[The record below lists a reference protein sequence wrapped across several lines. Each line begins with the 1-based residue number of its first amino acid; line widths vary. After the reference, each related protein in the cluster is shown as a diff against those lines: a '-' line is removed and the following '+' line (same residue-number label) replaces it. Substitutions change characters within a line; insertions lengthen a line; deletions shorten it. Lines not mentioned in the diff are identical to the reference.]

1 MKLFLDTSSL
11 IKLYY
16 KEEDTSDLD
25 KIFINYTITTI
36 FLSEISKVEFF
47 SAVYK
52 KARTK
57 TLTSKN
63 ADDII
68 ISFSEDE
75 KKYQFIPLND
85 KIVSLSQKL
94 IKKYGLAGLRSLDAL
109 QLASA
114 ISIKSSLD
122 IALTSDILLKK
133 FLIDESIKCNI

>member
-1 MKLFLDTSSL
+1 VKLFLDTSSL